1 MELNK
6 IGLIGGMLLASATTL
21 SAAPTT
27 VNDGKNMNNLT
38 KIENKLNDANATID
52 LKVALRNG
60 RWPIGHLE
68 MVQSADITFPA
79 LRAAWYSEKLIPADN
94 DYTLSA
100 EFQPAAEEG
109 MGGVISLLNNET
121 GVGIV
126 FQLNSFDAFQVGT
139 VSFLADEEDA
149 NFTLDGLYNL
159 DGSPAEE
166 ELGSAWSDL
175 GEFDSSKFTI
185 MKMTISPPTDED
197 KAALEDVT
205 ARITA
210 VAHRTKTKQLEGTTE
225 IVLLTNLALPEGDK
239 HRFGYFGFWDSI
251 WDDGST
257 IGNYRYLRFE
267 GEQYNTPP
275 TIEAIADVVSNED
288 ETVAEIE
295 LIAEDKE
302 TSKSKLQWTVTAT
315 NADLIAPEAI
325 SVRKTGL
332 RRYLEITPKENA
344 HGETDITVTVNDGI
358 DEVSTTFKLTVNA
371 VNDPPTI
378 SAVEPIE
385 INEDQM
391 VSFTVTLTDI
401 DTAPEELKITGNAAN
416 AALLPSDNITSTG
429 EGLTRTVTLTPG
441 ANMGGKTKVTLSV
454 NDGDNTVSTETELTV
469 IPVVDIPVALPQEL
483 TTKYGKHLPLT
494 LAGTDP
500 DSLTEFEIEGRRQ
513 ALMAIDALRR
523 YTPGCAQAKLRNY
536 GMTIGIR
543 DTRKLVSR
551 YELTA
556 HDVREQGRFDDSIGI
571 FPEFIDGYGILI
583 LPTTG
588 RYFQLPYR
596 TLLPRG
602 VRHLICAGRITGGD
616 RVSHA
621 ATRNMMCCTV
631 TGQGAG
637 VAAALAVKMDRDF
650 DELPVADIQRELKR
664 QAVRI
669 H

>member
-288 ETVAEIE
+288 EAVAEIA
-295 LIAEDKE
+295 LVGDDKE
-302 TSKSKLQWTVTAT
+302 TIKSKLQYTVVAT
-315 NADLIAPEAI
+315 NADLVAPDGL
-325 SVRKTGL
+325 VLRKTGS
-332 RRYLEITPKENA
+332 RRYLDITPLENA
-344 HGETDITVTVNDGI
+344 FGETDITVTVNDGI
-358 DEVSTTFKLTVNA
+358 DEVSTTFKLTINA

-385 INEDQM
+385 INEDQT

-500 DSLTEFEIEGRRQ
+500 DSLGLSFHLVEMPKNGSLIGTAPNLTYRPKAGFEGMDTFQFRVVAGEHKSEPETIVITVLGLGKGDQPILSLARSNDGGLTISWVGEGVLQSSTDLKNWESIENAAKPHTVDPADARR
-513 ALMAIDALRR
+513 
-523 YTPGCAQAKLRNY
+523 
-536 GMTIGIR
+536 
-543 DTRKLVSR
+543 
-551 YELTA
+551 
-556 HDVREQGRFDDSIGI
+556 F
-571 FPEFIDGYGILI
+571 
-583 LPTTG
+583 
-588 RYFQLPYR
+588 YR
-596 TLLPRG
+596 MVQP
-602 VRHLICAGRITGGD
+602 
-616 RVSHA
+616 
-621 ATRNMMCCTV
+621 
-631 TGQGAG
+631 
-637 VAAALAVKMDRDF
+637 
-650 DELPVADIQRELKR
+650 
-664 QAVRI
+664 
-669 H
+669 

>member
-126 FQLNSFDAFQVGT
+126 FQLNSFDAFQVCT
-139 VSFLADEEDA
+139 VSFLADEENA
-149 NFTLDGLYNL
+149 NFSLDGLYNL

-185 MKMTISPPTDED
+185 MKMTVSPPTDED
-197 KAALEDVT
+197 KTALEDVT

-210 VAHRTKTKQLEGTTE
+210 IAHRTKTKQLEGTTE
-225 IVLLTNLALPEGDK
+225 IVLLTNLELPEGDK
-239 HRFGYFGFWDSI
+239 HRFGYFGYWDSI
-251 WDDGST
+251 WDEGST

-315 NADLIAPEAI
+315 NADLIAPAAI

-429 EGLTRTVTLTPG
+429 EGLTRTVTLSPR
-441 ANMGGKTKVTLSV
+441 ANMGGKTKVTLFV
-454 NDGDNTVSTETELTV
+454 NDGDNTVFTETELTV

-500 DSLTEFEIEGRRQ
+500 DSLGLSFHLVEMPKNGSLIGTAPNLTYRPKAGFEGMDTFQFRVVAGEYKSEPETIVIIVQGLGKGDQPILSLARSNNGGLTISWVGEGVLQSSNDLKNWESIENAAKPHTVHSADARR
-513 ALMAIDALRR
+513 
-523 YTPGCAQAKLRNY
+523 
-536 GMTIGIR
+536 
-543 DTRKLVSR
+543 
-551 YELTA
+551 
-556 HDVREQGRFDDSIGI
+556 F
-571 FPEFIDGYGILI
+571 
-583 LPTTG
+583 
-588 RYFQLPYR
+588 YR
-596 TLLPRG
+596 MVQP
-602 VRHLICAGRITGGD
+602 
-616 RVSHA
+616 
-621 ATRNMMCCTV
+621 
-631 TGQGAG
+631 
-637 VAAALAVKMDRDF
+637 
-650 DELPVADIQRELKR
+650 
-664 QAVRI
+664 
-669 H
+669 

>member
-52 LKVALRNG
+52 LKVALRHG

-288 ETVAEIE
+288 EAVAEIA
-295 LIAEDKE
+295 LVGDDKE
-302 TSKSKLQWTVTAT
+302 TIKSKLQYTVVAT
-315 NADLIAPEAI
+315 NADLVAPDGL
-325 SVRKTGL
+325 VLRKTGS
-332 RRYLEITPKENA
+332 RRYLDITPLENA
-344 HGETDITVTVNDGI
+344 FGETDITVTVNDGI
-358 DEVSTTFKLTVNA
+358 DEVSTTFKLTINA

-385 INEDQM
+385 INEDQT

-416 AALLPSDNITSTG
+416 AALLPSDNITSTE

-500 DSLTEFEIEGRRQ
+500 DSLGLSFHLVEMPKNGSLIGTAPNLTYRPKAGFEGMDTFQFRVVAGEHKSEPETIVITVLGLGKGDQPILSLARSNDGVLTISWVGEGVLQSSTDLKNWESIEN
-513 ALMAIDALRR
+513 AAKPHAVDPADA
-523 YTPGCAQAKLRNY
+523 
-536 GMTIGIR
+536 
-543 DTRKLVSR
+543 RK
-551 YELTA
+551 
-556 HDVREQGRFDDSIGI
+556 F
-571 FPEFIDGYGILI
+571 
-583 LPTTG
+583 
-588 RYFQLPYR
+588 YR
-596 TLLPRG
+596 MVQP
-602 VRHLICAGRITGGD
+602 
-616 RVSHA
+616 
-621 ATRNMMCCTV
+621 
-631 TGQGAG
+631 
-637 VAAALAVKMDRDF
+637 
-650 DELPVADIQRELKR
+650 
-664 QAVRI
+664 
-669 H
+669 

>member
-126 FQLNSFDAFQVGT
+126 FQLNSFDAFQVCT
-139 VSFLADEEDA
+139 VSFLADKEDD

-185 MKMTISPPTDED
+185 MKMTVSPPTDED

-210 VAHRTKTKQLEGTTE
+210 VPHRTKTKQLEGTTE
-225 IVLLTNLALPEGDK
+225 IVLLTNLELPEGDK
-239 HRFGYFGFWDSI
+239 HRFGYFGYWDSI

-295 LIAEDKE
+295 LIAEDKDCLLY
-302 TSKSKLQWTVTAT
+302 TSPSPR
-315 NADLIAPEAI
+315 D
-325 SVRKTGL
+325 GL
-332 RRYLEITPKENA
+332 LSRMP
-344 HGETDITVTVNDGI
+344 
-358 DEVSTTFKLTVNA
+358 S
-371 VNDPPTI
+371 
-378 SAVEPIE
+378 SA
-385 INEDQM
+385 
-391 VSFTVTLTDI
+391 
-401 DTAPEELKITGNAAN
+401 
-416 AALLPSDNITSTG
+416 
-429 EGLTRTVTLTPG
+429 
-441 ANMGGKTKVTLSV
+441 
-454 NDGDNTVSTETELTV
+454 
-469 IPVVDIPVALPQEL
+469 
-483 TTKYGKHLPLT
+483 
-494 LAGTDP
+494 
-500 DSLTEFEIEGRRQ
+500 
-513 ALMAIDALRR
+513 
-523 YTPGCAQAKLRNY
+523 
-536 GMTIGIR
+536 
-543 DTRKLVSR
+543 
-551 YELTA
+551 
-556 HDVREQGRFDDSIGI
+556 
-571 FPEFIDGYGILI
+571 
-583 LPTTG
+583 
-588 RYFQLPYR
+588 
-596 TLLPRG
+596 
-602 VRHLICAGRITGGD
+602 
-616 RVSHA
+616 
-621 ATRNMMCCTV
+621 
-631 TGQGAG
+631 
-637 VAAALAVKMDRDF
+637 
-650 DELPVADIQRELKR
+650 
-664 QAVRI
+664 
-669 H
+669 

>member
-149 NFTLDGLYNL
+149 NFNLDGLYNL

-251 WDDGST
+251 WDDGSR

-288 ETVAEIE
+288 EAVAEIA
-295 LIAEDKE
+295 LVGDDKE
-302 TSKSKLQWTVTAT
+302 TIKSKLQYTVVAT
-315 NADLIAPEAI
+315 NADLVAPDGL
-325 SVRKTGL
+325 VLRKTGS
-332 RRYLEITPKENA
+332 RRYLDITPLENA
-344 HGETDITVTVNDGI
+344 FGETDITVTVNDGI
-358 DEVSTTFKLTVNA
+358 DEVSTTFKLTINA

-378 SAVEPIE
+378 SAVEPIK
-385 INEDQM
+385 INEDQT

-429 EGLTRTVTLTPG
+429 EGLTRTVTLSPG

-494 LAGTDP
+494 LTGTDP
-500 DSLTEFEIEGRRQ
+500 DSLGLSFHLVEMPKNGSLIGTAPNLTYRPKAGFEGMDTFQFRVVAGEHKSEPETIVITVLGLSKGDQPILSLARSNDGGLTISWVGEGVLQSSTDLKNWESIENAAKPHTVDPADARR
-513 ALMAIDALRR
+513 
-523 YTPGCAQAKLRNY
+523 
-536 GMTIGIR
+536 
-543 DTRKLVSR
+543 
-551 YELTA
+551 
-556 HDVREQGRFDDSIGI
+556 F
-571 FPEFIDGYGILI
+571 
-583 LPTTG
+583 
-588 RYFQLPYR
+588 YR
-596 TLLPRG
+596 MVQP
-602 VRHLICAGRITGGD
+602 
-616 RVSHA
+616 
-621 ATRNMMCCTV
+621 
-631 TGQGAG
+631 
-637 VAAALAVKMDRDF
+637 
-650 DELPVADIQRELKR
+650 
-664 QAVRI
+664 
-669 H
+669 

>member
-60 RWPIGHLE
+60 RWPIGHLD

-288 ETVAEIE
+288 EAVAEIA
-295 LIAEDKE
+295 LVGDDKE
-302 TSKSKLQWTVTAT
+302 TIKSKLQYTVVAT
-315 NADLIAPEAI
+315 NADLVAPDGL
-325 SVRKTGL
+325 VLRKTGS
-332 RRYLEITPKENA
+332 RRYLDITPLENA
-344 HGETDITVTVNDGI
+344 FGETDITVTVNDGI
-358 DEVSTTFKLTVNA
+358 DEVSTTFKLTINA

-385 INEDQM
+385 INEDQT

-500 DSLTEFEIEGRRQ
+500 DSLGLSFHLVEMPKNGSLIGTAPNLTYRPKAGFEGMDTFQFRVVAGEHKSEPETIVITVLGLGKGDQPILSLARSNDGGLTISWVGEGVLQSSTDLKKWESIEN
-513 ALMAIDALRR
+513 AAKPHAVDPADA
-523 YTPGCAQAKLRNY
+523 
-536 GMTIGIR
+536 
-543 DTRKLVSR
+543 RK
-551 YELTA
+551 
-556 HDVREQGRFDDSIGI
+556 F
-571 FPEFIDGYGILI
+571 
-583 LPTTG
+583 
-588 RYFQLPYR
+588 YR
-596 TLLPRG
+596 MVQP
-602 VRHLICAGRITGGD
+602 
-616 RVSHA
+616 
-621 ATRNMMCCTV
+621 
-631 TGQGAG
+631 
-637 VAAALAVKMDRDF
+637 
-650 DELPVADIQRELKR
+650 
-664 QAVRI
+664 
-669 H
+669 

>member
-52 LKVALRNG
+52 LKVALRHG

-288 ETVAEIE
+288 EAVAEIA
-295 LIAEDKE
+295 LVGDDKE
-302 TSKSKLQWTVTAT
+302 TIKSKLQYTVVAT
-315 NADLIAPEAI
+315 NADLVAPDGL
-325 SVRKTGL
+325 VLRKTGS
-332 RRYLEITPKENA
+332 RRYLDITPLENA
-344 HGETDITVTVNDGI
+344 FGETDITVTVNDGI
-358 DEVSTTFKLTVNA
+358 DEVSTTFKLTINA

-385 INEDQM
+385 INEDQT

-500 DSLTEFEIEGRRQ
+500 DSLGLSFHLVEMPKNGSLIGTAPNLTYRPKAGFEGMDTFQFRVVAGEHKSEPETIVITVLGLGKGDQPILSLARSNDGGLTISWVGEGVLQSSTDLKNWESIEN
-513 ALMAIDALRR
+513 AAKPHAVDPADA
-523 YTPGCAQAKLRNY
+523 
-536 GMTIGIR
+536 
-543 DTRKLVSR
+543 RK
-551 YELTA
+551 
-556 HDVREQGRFDDSIGI
+556 F
-571 FPEFIDGYGILI
+571 
-583 LPTTG
+583 
-588 RYFQLPYR
+588 YR
-596 TLLPRG
+596 MVQP
-602 VRHLICAGRITGGD
+602 
-616 RVSHA
+616 
-621 ATRNMMCCTV
+621 
-631 TGQGAG
+631 
-637 VAAALAVKMDRDF
+637 
-650 DELPVADIQRELKR
+650 
-664 QAVRI
+664 
-669 H
+669 

>member
-288 ETVAEIE
+288 EAVAEIA
-295 LIAEDKE
+295 LVGDDKE
-302 TSKSKLQWTVTAT
+302 TIKSKLQYTVVAT
-315 NADLIAPEAI
+315 NADLVAPDGL
-325 SVRKTGL
+325 VLRKTGS
-332 RRYLEITPKENA
+332 RRYLDITPLENA
-344 HGETDITVTVNDGI
+344 FGETDITVTVNDGI
-358 DEVSTTFKLTVNA
+358 DEVSTTFKLTINA

-385 INEDQM
+385 INEDQT

-429 EGLTRTVTLTPG
+429 EGLTRTVTLSPG

-500 DSLTEFEIEGRRQ
+500 DSLGLSFHLVEMPKNGSLIGTAPNLTYRPKAGFEGMDTFQFRVVAGEHKSEPETIVITVLGLGKGDQPILSLARSNDGGLTISWVGEGVLQSSTDLKNWESIENAAKPHTVDPADARR
-513 ALMAIDALRR
+513 
-523 YTPGCAQAKLRNY
+523 
-536 GMTIGIR
+536 
-543 DTRKLVSR
+543 
-551 YELTA
+551 
-556 HDVREQGRFDDSIGI
+556 F
-571 FPEFIDGYGILI
+571 
-583 LPTTG
+583 
-588 RYFQLPYR
+588 YR
-596 TLLPRG
+596 MVQP
-602 VRHLICAGRITGGD
+602 
-616 RVSHA
+616 
-621 ATRNMMCCTV
+621 
-631 TGQGAG
+631 
-637 VAAALAVKMDRDF
+637 
-650 DELPVADIQRELKR
+650 
-664 QAVRI
+664 
-669 H
+669 

>member
-126 FQLNSFDAFQVGT
+126 FQINSFDAFQVGT

-288 ETVAEIE
+288 EAVAEIA
-295 LIAEDKE
+295 LVGDDKE
-302 TSKSKLQWTVTAT
+302 TIKSKLQYTVVAT
-315 NADLIAPEAI
+315 NADLVAPDGL
-325 SVRKTGL
+325 VLRKTGS
-332 RRYLEITPKENA
+332 RRYLDITPLENA
-344 HGETDITVTVNDGI
+344 FGETDITVTVNDGI
-358 DEVSTTFKLTVNA
+358 DEVSTTFKLTINA

-385 INEDQM
+385 INEDQT

-500 DSLTEFEIEGRRQ
+500 DSLGLSFHLVEMPKNGSLIGTAPNLTYRPKAGFEGMDTFQFRVVAGEHKSEPETIVITVLGLGKGDQPILSLARSNDEGLTISWVGEGVLQSSTDLKNWESIENAAKPHTVDPADARR
-513 ALMAIDALRR
+513 
-523 YTPGCAQAKLRNY
+523 
-536 GMTIGIR
+536 
-543 DTRKLVSR
+543 
-551 YELTA
+551 
-556 HDVREQGRFDDSIGI
+556 F
-571 FPEFIDGYGILI
+571 
-583 LPTTG
+583 
-588 RYFQLPYR
+588 YR
-596 TLLPRG
+596 MVQP
-602 VRHLICAGRITGGD
+602 
-616 RVSHA
+616 
-621 ATRNMMCCTV
+621 
-631 TGQGAG
+631 
-637 VAAALAVKMDRDF
+637 
-650 DELPVADIQRELKR
+650 
-664 QAVRI
+664 
-669 H
+669 

>member
-139 VSFLADEEDA
+139 VSFLTDEEDA

-288 ETVAEIE
+288 EAVAEIA
-295 LIAEDKE
+295 LVGDDKE
-302 TSKSKLQWTVTAT
+302 TIKSKLQYTVVAT
-315 NADLIAPEAI
+315 NADLVAPDGL
-325 SVRKTGL
+325 VLRKTGS
-332 RRYLEITPKENA
+332 RRNLDITPLENA
-344 HGETDITVTVNDGI
+344 FGETDITVTVNDGI
-358 DEVSTTFKLTVNA
+358 DEVSTTFKLTINA

-429 EGLTRTVTLTPG
+429 EGLTRTVTLSPG

-500 DSLTEFEIEGRRQ
+500 DSLGLSFHLVEMPKNGSLIGTAPNLTYRPKAGFEGMDTFQFRVVAGEYKSEPETIVITVLGLGKGDQPILSLARSNDGGLTISWVGEGVLQSSTDLKNWESIENAAKPHTVDPADARR
-513 ALMAIDALRR
+513 
-523 YTPGCAQAKLRNY
+523 
-536 GMTIGIR
+536 
-543 DTRKLVSR
+543 
-551 YELTA
+551 
-556 HDVREQGRFDDSIGI
+556 F
-571 FPEFIDGYGILI
+571 
-583 LPTTG
+583 
-588 RYFQLPYR
+588 YR
-596 TLLPRG
+596 MVQP
-602 VRHLICAGRITGGD
+602 
-616 RVSHA
+616 
-621 ATRNMMCCTV
+621 
-631 TGQGAG
+631 
-637 VAAALAVKMDRDF
+637 
-650 DELPVADIQRELKR
+650 
-664 QAVRI
+664 
-669 H
+669 

>member
-210 VAHRTKTKQLEGTTE
+210 VAHSTKTKQLEGTTE

-288 ETVAEIE
+288 EAVAEIA
-295 LIAEDKE
+295 LVGDDKE
-302 TSKSKLQWTVTAT
+302 TIKSKLQYTVVAT
-315 NADLIAPEAI
+315 NADLVSPDGL
-325 SVRKTGL
+325 VLRKTGS
-332 RRYLEITPKENA
+332 RRYLDITPLENA
-344 HGETDITVTVNDGI
+344 FGETDITVTVNDGI
-358 DEVSTTFKLTVNA
+358 DEVSTTFKLTINA

-385 INEDQM
+385 INEDQT

-429 EGLTRTVTLTPG
+429 EGLSRMVSLTPG

-500 DSLTEFEIEGRRQ
+500 DSLGLSFHLVEMPKNGSLIGTAPNLTYRPKAGFEGMDTFQFRVVAGEHKSEPETIVITVLGLGKGDQPILSLARSNDEGLTISWVGEGVLQSSTDLKNWESIENAAKPHTVDPADARR
-513 ALMAIDALRR
+513 
-523 YTPGCAQAKLRNY
+523 
-536 GMTIGIR
+536 
-543 DTRKLVSR
+543 
-551 YELTA
+551 
-556 HDVREQGRFDDSIGI
+556 F
-571 FPEFIDGYGILI
+571 
-583 LPTTG
+583 
-588 RYFQLPYR
+588 YR
-596 TLLPRG
+596 MVQP
-602 VRHLICAGRITGGD
+602 
-616 RVSHA
+616 
-621 ATRNMMCCTV
+621 
-631 TGQGAG
+631 
-637 VAAALAVKMDRDF
+637 
-650 DELPVADIQRELKR
+650 
-664 QAVRI
+664 
-669 H
+669 

>member
-126 FQLNSFDAFQVGT
+126 FQLNSFDAFQVCT

-185 MKMTISPPTDED
+185 MKMTVSPPTDED

-210 VAHRTKTKQLEGTTE
+210 VPHRTKTKQLEGTTE
-225 IVLLTNLALPEGDK
+225 IVLLTNLELPEGDK
-239 HRFGYFGFWDSI
+239 HRFGYFGYWDSI

-302 TSKSKLQWTVTAT
+302 TSKSKLQYTVAAT

-332 RRYLEITPKENA
+332 RRYLDITPKENA

-429 EGLTRTVTLTPG
+429 TGLTRTVTLSPA
-441 ANMGGKTKVTLSV
+441 ANMGGKTKVTLFV
-454 NDGDNTVSTETELTV
+454 NDGDNTVFTETELTV

-500 DSLTEFEIEGRRQ
+500 DSLGLSFHLVEMPKNGSLIGTAPNLTYRPKAGFEGMDTFQFRVVAGEYKSEPETIVITVQGLGKGDQPILSLARSC
-513 ALMAIDALRR
+513 LL
-523 YTPGCAQAKLRNY
+523 YTSPSP
-536 GMTIGIR
+536 R
-543 DTRKLVSR
+543 DRTRSR
-551 YELTA
+551 MPSSA
-556 HDVREQGRFDDSIGI
+556 
-571 FPEFIDGYGILI
+571 
-583 LPTTG
+583 
-588 RYFQLPYR
+588 
-596 TLLPRG
+596 
-602 VRHLICAGRITGGD
+602 
-616 RVSHA
+616 
-621 ATRNMMCCTV
+621 
-631 TGQGAG
+631 
-637 VAAALAVKMDRDF
+637 
-650 DELPVADIQRELKR
+650 
-664 QAVRI
+664 
-669 H
+669 

>member
-27 VNDGKNMNNLT
+27 VNEGKNMNNLT

-52 LKVALRNG
+52 LKVALRHG

-288 ETVAEIE
+288 EAVAEIA
-295 LIAEDKE
+295 LVGDDKE
-302 TSKSKLQWTVTAT
+302 TIKSKLQYTVVAT
-315 NADLIAPEAI
+315 NAELVAPDGL
-325 SVRKTGL
+325 VLRKTGS
-332 RRYLEITPKENA
+332 RRYLDITPLENA
-344 HGETDITVTVNDGI
+344 FGETDITVTVNDGI
-358 DEVSTTFKLTVNA
+358 DEVSTTFKLTINA

-378 SAVEPIE
+378 SAVEPIK
-385 INEDQM
+385 INEDQT

-500 DSLTEFEIEGRRQ
+500 DSLGLSFHLVEMPKNGSLIGTAPNLTYRPKAGFEGMDTFQFRVVAGEHKSEPETIVITVLRLGKGDQPILSLARSNGGGLTISWVGEGVLQSSTDLKKWESIEN
-513 ALMAIDALRR
+513 AAKPHAVDPADA
-523 YTPGCAQAKLRNY
+523 
-536 GMTIGIR
+536 
-543 DTRKLVSR
+543 RK
-551 YELTA
+551 
-556 HDVREQGRFDDSIGI
+556 F
-571 FPEFIDGYGILI
+571 
-583 LPTTG
+583 
-588 RYFQLPYR
+588 YR
-596 TLLPRG
+596 MVQP
-602 VRHLICAGRITGGD
+602 
-616 RVSHA
+616 
-621 ATRNMMCCTV
+621 
-631 TGQGAG
+631 
-637 VAAALAVKMDRDF
+637 
-650 DELPVADIQRELKR
+650 
-664 QAVRI
+664 
-669 H
+669 

>member
-126 FQLNSFDAFQVGT
+126 FQLNSFDAFQVCT

-185 MKMTISPPTDED
+185 MKMTVSPPTDED

-210 VAHRTKTKQLEGTTE
+210 VPHRTKTKQLEGTTE
-225 IVLLTNLALPEGDK
+225 IVLLTNLELPEGDK
-239 HRFGYFGFWDSI
+239 HRFGYFGYWDSI

-302 TSKSKLQWTVTAT
+302 TSKSKLQWTVTAI

-358 DEVSTTFKLTVNA
+358 EEVSTTFKLTVNA

-385 INEDQM
+385 INEDQI

-429 EGLTRTVTLTPG
+429 TGLTRTVTLSPG
-441 ANMGGKTKVTLSV
+441 ANMGGKTKVTLLV
-454 NDGDNTVSTETELTV
+454 NDGDNTVFTETELTV

-500 DSLTEFEIEGRRQ
+500 DSLGLSFHLVEMPKNGSLIGTAPNLTYRPKAGFEGMDTFQFRVVAGEYKSEPETIVITVQGLGKGDQPILSLARSNDGGLTISWVGEGVLQSSNDLKNWESIENAAKPHTVDPADARR
-513 ALMAIDALRR
+513 
-523 YTPGCAQAKLRNY
+523 
-536 GMTIGIR
+536 
-543 DTRKLVSR
+543 
-551 YELTA
+551 
-556 HDVREQGRFDDSIGI
+556 F
-571 FPEFIDGYGILI
+571 
-583 LPTTG
+583 
-588 RYFQLPYR
+588 YR
-596 TLLPRG
+596 MVQP
-602 VRHLICAGRITGGD
+602 
-616 RVSHA
+616 
-621 ATRNMMCCTV
+621 
-631 TGQGAG
+631 
-637 VAAALAVKMDRDF
+637 
-650 DELPVADIQRELKR
+650 
-664 QAVRI
+664 
-669 H
+669 

>member
-21 SAAPTT
+21 SAAPTR

-288 ETVAEIE
+288 EAVAEIA
-295 LIAEDKE
+295 LVGDDKE
-302 TSKSKLQWTVTAT
+302 TIKSKLQYTVVAT
-315 NADLIAPEAI
+315 NADLVAPDGL
-325 SVRKTGL
+325 VLRKTGS
-332 RRYLEITPKENA
+332 RRYLDITPLENA
-344 HGETDITVTVNDGI
+344 FGETDITVTVNDGI
-358 DEVSTTFKLTVNA
+358 DEVSTTFKLTINA

-385 INEDQM
+385 INEDQT

-500 DSLTEFEIEGRRQ
+500 DSLGLSFHLVEMPKNGSLIGTAPNLTYRPKAGFEGMDTFQFRVVAGEHKSEPETIVITVLGLGKGDQPILSLARSNDEGLTISWVGEGVLQSSTDLKNWESIENAAKPHTVDPADARR
-513 ALMAIDALRR
+513 
-523 YTPGCAQAKLRNY
+523 
-536 GMTIGIR
+536 
-543 DTRKLVSR
+543 
-551 YELTA
+551 
-556 HDVREQGRFDDSIGI
+556 F
-571 FPEFIDGYGILI
+571 
-583 LPTTG
+583 
-588 RYFQLPYR
+588 YR
-596 TLLPRG
+596 MVQP
-602 VRHLICAGRITGGD
+602 
-616 RVSHA
+616 
-621 ATRNMMCCTV
+621 
-631 TGQGAG
+631 
-637 VAAALAVKMDRDF
+637 
-650 DELPVADIQRELKR
+650 
-664 QAVRI
+664 
-669 H
+669 

>member
-1 MELNK
+1 MELKK

-185 MKMTISPPTDED
+185 MNMTISPPTDED

-288 ETVAEIE
+288 EAVAEIA
-295 LIAEDKE
+295 LVGDDKE
-302 TSKSKLQWTVTAT
+302 TIKSKLQYTVVAT
-315 NADLIAPEAI
+315 NADLVAPDGL
-325 SVRKTGL
+325 VLRKTGS
-332 RRYLEITPKENA
+332 RRYLDITPLENA
-344 HGETDITVTVNDGI
+344 FGETDITVTVNDGI
-358 DEVSTTFKLTVNA
+358 DEVSTTFKLTINA

-429 EGLTRTVTLTPG
+429 EGLTRTVTLSPG

-469 IPVVDIPVALPQEL
+469 VPVVDIPVALPQEL

-500 DSLTEFEIEGRRQ
+500 DSLGLSFHLVEMPKNGSLIGTAPNLTYRPKAGFE
-513 ALMAIDALRR
+513 
-523 YTPGCAQAKLRNY
+523 
-536 GMTIGIR
+536 GMDTFQFRVVAGEYNSEPETIVITVLGLGKG
-543 DTRKLVSR
+543 D
-551 YELTA
+551 
-556 HDVREQGRFDDSIGI
+556 Q
-571 FPEFIDGYGILI
+571 PIL
-583 LPTTG
+583 
-588 RYFQLPYR
+588 
-596 TLLPRG
+596 
-602 VRHLICAGRITGGD
+602 
-616 RVSHA
+616 S
-621 ATRNMMCCTV
+621 
-631 TGQGAG
+631 
-637 VAAALAVKMDRDF
+637 
-650 DELPVADIQRELKR
+650 LKR
-664 QAVRI
+664 GNDGSLKVSWVGEGVLQSSTDLKNWEMIENATKPHAVNAADARRFYRMVQP
-669 H
+669 

>member
-1 MELNK
+1 
-6 IGLIGGMLLASATTL
+6 MLLASATTL

-225 IVLLTNLALPEGDK
+225 IVLLTNLALPEGAK

-288 ETVAEIE
+288 EAVAEIA
-295 LIAEDKE
+295 LVGDDKE
-302 TSKSKLQWTVTAT
+302 TIKSKLQYTVVAT
-315 NADLIAPEAI
+315 NAELVAPDGL
-325 SVRKTGL
+325 VLRKTGS
-332 RRYLEITPKENA
+332 RRYLDITPLENA
-344 HGETDITVTVNDGI
+344 FGETDITVTVNDGI
-358 DEVSTTFKLTVNA
+358 DEVSTTFKLTINA

-385 INEDQM
+385 INEDQT

-429 EGLTRTVTLTPG
+429 EGLTRTVTLSPG

-500 DSLTEFEIEGRRQ
+500 DSLGLSFHLVEMPKNGSLIGTAPNLTYRPKAGFEGMDTFQFRVVAGEYKSEPETIVITVLGLGKGDQPILSLARSNDGGLTISWVGEGVLQSSTDLKNWESIENAAKPHTVDPADARR
-513 ALMAIDALRR
+513 
-523 YTPGCAQAKLRNY
+523 
-536 GMTIGIR
+536 
-543 DTRKLVSR
+543 
-551 YELTA
+551 
-556 HDVREQGRFDDSIGI
+556 F
-571 FPEFIDGYGILI
+571 
-583 LPTTG
+583 
-588 RYFQLPYR
+588 YR
-596 TLLPRG
+596 MVQP
-602 VRHLICAGRITGGD
+602 
-616 RVSHA
+616 
-621 ATRNMMCCTV
+621 
-631 TGQGAG
+631 
-637 VAAALAVKMDRDF
+637 
-650 DELPVADIQRELKR
+650 
-664 QAVRI
+664 
-669 H
+669 

>member
-1 MELNK
+1 MELKK

-185 MKMTISPPTDED
+185 MNMTISPPTDED

-239 HRFGYFGFWDSI
+239 HRFGYFGYWDSI

-344 HGETDITVTVNDGI
+344 FGETDITVTVNDGI
-358 DEVSTTFKLTVNA
+358 VEVSTTFKLTINA

-385 INEDQM
+385 INEDQT

-429 EGLTRTVTLTPG
+429 EGLTRTLTLTPE

-500 DSLTEFEIEGRRQ
+500 DSLGLSFHLVEMPKNGSLIGTAPNLTYRPKAGFE
-513 ALMAIDALRR
+513 
-523 YTPGCAQAKLRNY
+523 
-536 GMTIGIR
+536 GMDTFQFRVVAGEYNSEPETIVITVLGLGKG
-543 DTRKLVSR
+543 D
-551 YELTA
+551 
-556 HDVREQGRFDDSIGI
+556 Q
-571 FPEFIDGYGILI
+571 PIL
-583 LPTTG
+583 
-588 RYFQLPYR
+588 
-596 TLLPRG
+596 
-602 VRHLICAGRITGGD
+602 
-616 RVSHA
+616 S
-621 ATRNMMCCTV
+621 
-631 TGQGAG
+631 
-637 VAAALAVKMDRDF
+637 
-650 DELPVADIQRELKR
+650 LKR
-664 QAVRI
+664 GNDGSLKISWVGEGVLQSSTDLKNWEMIENATKPHAVNAADARRFYRMVQP
-669 H
+669 

>member
-225 IVLLTNLALPEGDK
+225 IVLLTNLALPEGAK

-325 SVRKTGL
+325 SVRKTSL

-429 EGLTRTVTLTPG
+429 EGLTRTVTLSPG

-500 DSLTEFEIEGRRQ
+500 DSLGLSFHLVEMPKNGSLIGTAPNLTYRPKAGFEGMDTFQFRVVAGEYKSEPETIVITVLGLGKGDQPILSLARSNDGGLTISWVGEGVLQSSTDLKNWESIENAAKPHTVDPADARR
-513 ALMAIDALRR
+513 
-523 YTPGCAQAKLRNY
+523 
-536 GMTIGIR
+536 
-543 DTRKLVSR
+543 
-551 YELTA
+551 
-556 HDVREQGRFDDSIGI
+556 F
-571 FPEFIDGYGILI
+571 
-583 LPTTG
+583 
-588 RYFQLPYR
+588 YR
-596 TLLPRG
+596 MVQP
-602 VRHLICAGRITGGD
+602 
-616 RVSHA
+616 
-621 ATRNMMCCTV
+621 
-631 TGQGAG
+631 
-637 VAAALAVKMDRDF
+637 
-650 DELPVADIQRELKR
+650 
-664 QAVRI
+664 
-669 H
+669 

>member
-126 FQLNSFDAFQVGT
+126 FQLNSFDAFQVCT
-139 VSFLADEEDA
+139 VSFLADEENA

-239 HRFGYFGFWDSI
+239 HRFGYFGYWDSI

-429 EGLTRTVTLTPG
+429 EGLTRTVTLSPG

-500 DSLTEFEIEGRRQ
+500 DSLGLSFHLVEMPKNGSLIGTAPNLTYRPKAGFEGMDTFQFRVVAGEYKSEPETIVITVLGLGKGDQPILSIARSNDGGLTISWVGEGVLQSSTDLKNWEPIENAAKPHTVHPADARR
-513 ALMAIDALRR
+513 
-523 YTPGCAQAKLRNY
+523 
-536 GMTIGIR
+536 
-543 DTRKLVSR
+543 
-551 YELTA
+551 
-556 HDVREQGRFDDSIGI
+556 F
-571 FPEFIDGYGILI
+571 
-583 LPTTG
+583 
-588 RYFQLPYR
+588 YR
-596 TLLPRG
+596 MVQP
-602 VRHLICAGRITGGD
+602 
-616 RVSHA
+616 
-621 ATRNMMCCTV
+621 
-631 TGQGAG
+631 
-637 VAAALAVKMDRDF
+637 
-650 DELPVADIQRELKR
+650 
-664 QAVRI
+664 
-669 H
+669 

>member
-52 LKVALRNG
+52 LKVALRHG

-288 ETVAEIE
+288 EAVAEIA
-295 LIAEDKE
+295 LVGDDKE
-302 TSKSKLQWTVTAT
+302 TIKSKLQYTVVAT
-315 NADLIAPEAI
+315 NADLVAPDGL
-325 SVRKTGL
+325 VLRKTGS
-332 RRYLEITPKENA
+332 RRYLDITPLENA
-344 HGETDITVTVNDGI
+344 FGETDITVTVNDGI
-358 DEVSTTFKLTVNA
+358 DEVSTTFKLTINA

-385 INEDQM
+385 INEDQT

-401 DTAPEELKITGNAAN
+401 DTAPEELKITGNAAK

-441 ANMGGKTKVTLSV
+441 ANMGGRTKVTLSV

-500 DSLTEFEIEGRRQ
+500 DSLGLSFHLVEMPKNGSLIGTAPNLTYRPKAGFEGMDTFQFRVVAGEHKSEPETIVITVLGLGKGDQPILSLARSNDGGLTILWVGEGVLQSSTDLKNWESIEN
-513 ALMAIDALRR
+513 AAKPHAVDPADA
-523 YTPGCAQAKLRNY
+523 
-536 GMTIGIR
+536 
-543 DTRKLVSR
+543 RK
-551 YELTA
+551 
-556 HDVREQGRFDDSIGI
+556 F
-571 FPEFIDGYGILI
+571 
-583 LPTTG
+583 
-588 RYFQLPYR
+588 YR
-596 TLLPRG
+596 MVQP
-602 VRHLICAGRITGGD
+602 
-616 RVSHA
+616 
-621 ATRNMMCCTV
+621 
-631 TGQGAG
+631 
-637 VAAALAVKMDRDF
+637 
-650 DELPVADIQRELKR
+650 
-664 QAVRI
+664 
-669 H
+669 

>member
-1 MELNK
+1 
-6 IGLIGGMLLASATTL
+6 MLLASATTL

-121 GVGIV
+121 GIGIV
-126 FQLNSFDAFQVGT
+126 FQLNSFDAFQVCT
-139 VSFLADEEDA
+139 VSFLADEENA

-185 MKMTISPPTDED
+185 MKMTVSPPTDED
-197 KAALEDVT
+197 KAALENVT

-210 VAHRTKTKQLEGTTE
+210 VAHRTKTKQLEGTSE
-225 IVLLTNLALPEGDK
+225 IVLLTNLELPEGDK
-239 HRFGYFGFWDSI
+239 HRFGYFGYWDSI

-391 VSFTVTLTDI
+391 VSFTVTLMDI

-429 EGLTRTVTLTPG
+429 EGLTRTVTLSPG

-500 DSLTEFEIEGRRQ
+500 DSLGLSFHLVEMPKNGSLIGTAPNLTYRPKAGFEGMDTFQFRVVAGEYKSEPETIVITVLGLGKGDQPILSLARSNDGGLTISWVGEGVLQSSTDLKNWESIENAAKPHTVDPADARR
-513 ALMAIDALRR
+513 
-523 YTPGCAQAKLRNY
+523 
-536 GMTIGIR
+536 
-543 DTRKLVSR
+543 
-551 YELTA
+551 
-556 HDVREQGRFDDSIGI
+556 F
-571 FPEFIDGYGILI
+571 
-583 LPTTG
+583 
-588 RYFQLPYR
+588 YR
-596 TLLPRG
+596 MVQP
-602 VRHLICAGRITGGD
+602 
-616 RVSHA
+616 
-621 ATRNMMCCTV
+621 
-631 TGQGAG
+631 
-637 VAAALAVKMDRDF
+637 
-650 DELPVADIQRELKR
+650 
-664 QAVRI
+664 
-669 H
+669 

>member
-121 GVGIV
+121 GIGIV
-126 FQLNSFDAFQVGT
+126 FQLNSFDAFQVCT
-139 VSFLADEEDA
+139 VSFLADEENA

-185 MKMTISPPTDED
+185 MKMTVSPPTDGD

-210 VAHRTKTKQLEGTTE
+210 VPHRTKTKQLEGTTE
-225 IVLLTNLALPEGDK
+225 IVLLTNLELPEGDK
-239 HRFGYFGFWDSI
+239 HRFGYFGYWDSI

-275 TIEAIADVVSNED
+275 TIEAIDDVVSNED

-302 TSKSKLQWTVTAT
+302 SSKSKLQWTVTAT

-401 DTAPEELKITGNAAN
+401 DTAPEKLKITGNAAN

-429 EGLTRTVTLTPG
+429 EGLTRTVTLSPG

-500 DSLTEFEIEGRRQ
+500 DSLGLSFHLVEMPKNGSLIGTAPNLTYRPKAGFEGMDTFQFRVVAGEYKSEPETIVITVLGLGKGDQPILSLARSNDGGLTISWVGEGVLQSSTDLKNWESIENAAKPHTVDPADARR
-513 ALMAIDALRR
+513 
-523 YTPGCAQAKLRNY
+523 
-536 GMTIGIR
+536 
-543 DTRKLVSR
+543 
-551 YELTA
+551 
-556 HDVREQGRFDDSIGI
+556 F
-571 FPEFIDGYGILI
+571 
-583 LPTTG
+583 
-588 RYFQLPYR
+588 YR
-596 TLLPRG
+596 MVQP
-602 VRHLICAGRITGGD
+602 
-616 RVSHA
+616 
-621 ATRNMMCCTV
+621 
-631 TGQGAG
+631 
-637 VAAALAVKMDRDF
+637 
-650 DELPVADIQRELKR
+650 
-664 QAVRI
+664 
-669 H
+669 

>member
-109 MGGVISLLNNET
+109 LGGVISLLNNET

-126 FQLNSFDAFQVGT
+126 FQLNSFDAFQVCT

-185 MKMTISPPTDED
+185 MKMTVSPPTDED

-210 VAHRTKTKQLEGTTE
+210 VPHRTKTKQLEGTTE
-225 IVLLTNLALPEGDK
+225 IVLLTNLELPEGDK
-239 HRFGYFGFWDSI
+239 HRFGYFGYWDSI

-302 TSKSKLQWTVTAT
+302 TSKSKLQWTVTAI

-358 DEVSTTFKLTVNA
+358 EEVSTTFKLTVNA

-429 EGLTRTVTLTPG
+429 TGFTRTVTLSPG
-441 ANMGGKTKVTLSV
+441 ANMGGKTKVTLFV
-454 NDGDNTVSTETELTV
+454 NDGDNTVFTETELTV

-500 DSLTEFEIEGRRQ
+500 DSLGLSFHLVEMPKNGSLIGTAPNLTYRPKAGFEGMDTFQFRVVAGEYKSEPETIVITVQGLGKGDQPILSLARSNDGGLTISWVGEGVLQSSNDLKNWESIENAAKPHTVDPADARR
-513 ALMAIDALRR
+513 
-523 YTPGCAQAKLRNY
+523 
-536 GMTIGIR
+536 
-543 DTRKLVSR
+543 
-551 YELTA
+551 
-556 HDVREQGRFDDSIGI
+556 F
-571 FPEFIDGYGILI
+571 
-583 LPTTG
+583 
-588 RYFQLPYR
+588 YR
-596 TLLPRG
+596 MVQP
-602 VRHLICAGRITGGD
+602 
-616 RVSHA
+616 
-621 ATRNMMCCTV
+621 
-631 TGQGAG
+631 
-637 VAAALAVKMDRDF
+637 
-650 DELPVADIQRELKR
+650 
-664 QAVRI
+664 
-669 H
+669 

>member
-52 LKVALRNG
+52 LKVALRHG

-288 ETVAEIE
+288 EAVAEIA
-295 LIAEDKE
+295 LVGDDKE
-302 TSKSKLQWTVTAT
+302 TIKSKLQYTVVAT
-315 NADLIAPEAI
+315 NADLVAPDGL
-325 SVRKTGL
+325 VLRKTGS
-332 RRYLEITPKENA
+332 RRYLDITPLENA
-344 HGETDITVTVNDGI
+344 FGETDITVTVNDGI
-358 DEVSTTFKLTVNA
+358 DEVSTTFKLTINA

-385 INEDQM
+385 INEDQT

-454 NDGDNTVSTETELTV
+454 NDGDNTVSSETELTV
-469 IPVVDIPVALPQEL
+469 IPVVDIPMALPQEL

-500 DSLTEFEIEGRRQ
+500 DSLGLSFHLVEMPKNGSLIGTAPNLTYRPKAGFEGMDTFQFRVVAGEHKSEPETIVITVLGLGKGDQPILSLARSNDGGLTILWVGEGVLQSSTDLKNWESIEN
-513 ALMAIDALRR
+513 AAKPHAVDPADA
-523 YTPGCAQAKLRNY
+523 
-536 GMTIGIR
+536 
-543 DTRKLVSR
+543 RK
-551 YELTA
+551 
-556 HDVREQGRFDDSIGI
+556 F
-571 FPEFIDGYGILI
+571 
-583 LPTTG
+583 
-588 RYFQLPYR
+588 YR
-596 TLLPRG
+596 MVQP
-602 VRHLICAGRITGGD
+602 
-616 RVSHA
+616 
-621 ATRNMMCCTV
+621 
-631 TGQGAG
+631 
-637 VAAALAVKMDRDF
+637 
-650 DELPVADIQRELKR
+650 
-664 QAVRI
+664 
-669 H
+669 

>member
-225 IVLLTNLALPEGDK
+225 IVLLTNLALPEGAK

-325 SVRKTGL
+325 SVRKTSL

-429 EGLTRTVTLTPG
+429 EGLSRMVSLTPG

-500 DSLTEFEIEGRRQ
+500 DSLGLSFHLVEMPKNGSLIGTAPNLTYRPKAGFEGMDIFQFRVVAGEHKSEPETIVITVLGLGKGDQPILSLARSNDGGLTISWVGEGVLQSSTDLKNWESIEN
-513 ALMAIDALRR
+513 AAKPHAVDAADFR
-523 YTPGCAQAKLRNY
+523 
-536 GMTIGIR
+536 
-543 DTRKLVSR
+543 S
-551 YELTA
+551 
-556 HDVREQGRFDDSIGI
+556 F
-571 FPEFIDGYGILI
+571 
-583 LPTTG
+583 
-588 RYFQLPYR
+588 YR
-596 TLLPRG
+596 MVQP
-602 VRHLICAGRITGGD
+602 
-616 RVSHA
+616 
-621 ATRNMMCCTV
+621 
-631 TGQGAG
+631 
-637 VAAALAVKMDRDF
+637 
-650 DELPVADIQRELKR
+650 
-664 QAVRI
+664 
-669 H
+669 

>member
-126 FQLNSFDAFQVGT
+126 FQLNSFDAFQVCT
-139 VSFLADEEDA
+139 VSFLADEENA

-185 MKMTISPPTDED
+185 MKMTVSPPTDED
-197 KAALEDVT
+197 KTALEDVT

-210 VAHRTKTKQLEGTTE
+210 IAHRTKTKQLEGTTE
-225 IVLLTNLALPEGDK
+225 IVLLTNLELPEGDK
-239 HRFGYFGFWDSI
+239 HRFGYFGYWDSI

-302 TSKSKLQWTVTAT
+302 SSKSKLQWTVTAT

-401 DTAPEELKITGNAAN
+401 DTAPEKLKITGNAAN

-429 EGLTRTVTLTPG
+429 EGLTRTVTLSPG

-500 DSLTEFEIEGRRQ
+500 DSLGLSFHLVEMPKNGSLIGTAPNLTYRPKAGFEGMDTFQFRVVAGEYKSEPETIVITVLGLGKGDQPILSLARSNDGGLTISWVGEGVLQSSTDLKNWESIENAAKPHTVDPADARR
-513 ALMAIDALRR
+513 
-523 YTPGCAQAKLRNY
+523 
-536 GMTIGIR
+536 
-543 DTRKLVSR
+543 
-551 YELTA
+551 
-556 HDVREQGRFDDSIGI
+556 F
-571 FPEFIDGYGILI
+571 
-583 LPTTG
+583 
-588 RYFQLPYR
+588 YR
-596 TLLPRG
+596 MVQP
-602 VRHLICAGRITGGD
+602 
-616 RVSHA
+616 
-621 ATRNMMCCTV
+621 
-631 TGQGAG
+631 
-637 VAAALAVKMDRDF
+637 
-650 DELPVADIQRELKR
+650 
-664 QAVRI
+664 
-669 H
+669 

>member
-27 VNDGKNMNNLT
+27 VNEGKNMNNLT

-60 RWPIGHLE
+60 RWPIGHLD

-79 LRAAWYSEKLIPADN
+79 LRAAWYSEKLIPANN

-251 WDDGST
+251 WDDGNT

-288 ETVAEIE
+288 EAVAEIA
-295 LIAEDKE
+295 LVGDDKE
-302 TSKSKLQWTVTAT
+302 TIKSKLQYTVVAT
-315 NADLIAPEAI
+315 NADLVAPDGL
-325 SVRKTGL
+325 VLRKTGS
-332 RRYLEITPKENA
+332 RRYLDITPLENA
-344 HGETDITVTVNDGI
+344 FGETDITVTVNDGI
-358 DEVSTTFKLTVNA
+358 DEVSTTFKLTINA

-385 INEDQM
+385 INEDQT

-500 DSLTEFEIEGRRQ
+500 DSLGLSFHLVEMPKNGSLIGTAPNLTYRPKAGFEGMDTFQFRVVAGEHKSEPETIVITVLGLGKGDQPILNLARSNDDGLTISWLGEGVLQSSTDLKKWESIEN
-513 ALMAIDALRR
+513 AAKPHAVDPADA
-523 YTPGCAQAKLRNY
+523 
-536 GMTIGIR
+536 
-543 DTRKLVSR
+543 RK
-551 YELTA
+551 
-556 HDVREQGRFDDSIGI
+556 F
-571 FPEFIDGYGILI
+571 
-583 LPTTG
+583 
-588 RYFQLPYR
+588 YR
-596 TLLPRG
+596 MVQP
-602 VRHLICAGRITGGD
+602 
-616 RVSHA
+616 
-621 ATRNMMCCTV
+621 
-631 TGQGAG
+631 
-637 VAAALAVKMDRDF
+637 
-650 DELPVADIQRELKR
+650 
-664 QAVRI
+664 
-669 H
+669 

>member
-52 LKVALRNG
+52 LKVALRHG

-288 ETVAEIE
+288 EAVAEIA
-295 LIAEDKE
+295 LVGDDKE
-302 TSKSKLQWTVTAT
+302 TIKSKLQYTVVAT
-315 NADLIAPEAI
+315 NADLVAPDGL
-325 SVRKTGL
+325 VLRKTGS
-332 RRYLEITPKENA
+332 RRYLDITPLENA
-344 HGETDITVTVNDGI
+344 FGETDITVTVNDGI
-358 DEVSTTFKLTVNA
+358 DEVSTTFKLTINA

-385 INEDQM
+385 IYEDQT

-429 EGLTRTVTLTPG
+429 EGLNRTVTLSPG

-494 LAGTDP
+494 LTGTDP
-500 DSLTEFEIEGRRQ
+500 DRLGLSFHLVEMPKNGSLIGTAPNLTYRPKAGFEGMDTFQFRVVAGEHKSEPETIVITVLGLGKGDQPILSLARSNDGGLTILWVGEGVLQSSTDLKNWESIEN
-513 ALMAIDALRR
+513 AAKPHAVDPADA
-523 YTPGCAQAKLRNY
+523 
-536 GMTIGIR
+536 
-543 DTRKLVSR
+543 RK
-551 YELTA
+551 
-556 HDVREQGRFDDSIGI
+556 F
-571 FPEFIDGYGILI
+571 
-583 LPTTG
+583 
-588 RYFQLPYR
+588 YR
-596 TLLPRG
+596 MVQP
-602 VRHLICAGRITGGD
+602 
-616 RVSHA
+616 
-621 ATRNMMCCTV
+621 
-631 TGQGAG
+631 
-637 VAAALAVKMDRDF
+637 
-650 DELPVADIQRELKR
+650 
-664 QAVRI
+664 
-669 H
+669 

>member
-126 FQLNSFDAFQVGT
+126 FQLNSFDAFQVCT

-149 NFTLDGLYNL
+149 NLTLDGLYNL

-185 MKMTISPPTDED
+185 MKMTVSPPTDED
-197 KAALEDVT
+197 KTALEDVT

-210 VAHRTKTKQLEGTTE
+210 IAHRTKTKQLEGTTE
-225 IVLLTNLALPEGDK
+225 IVLLTNLELPEGDK
-239 HRFGYFGFWDSI
+239 HRFGYFGYWDSI

-275 TIEAIADVVSNED
+275 TIEAIDDVVSNED

-302 TSKSKLQWTVTAT
+302 SSKSKLQWTVTAT

-401 DTAPEELKITGNAAN
+401 DTAPEKLKITGNAAN

-429 EGLTRTVTLTPG
+429 EGLTRTVTLSPG

-454 NDGDNTVSTETELTV
+454 NDGDNTVSTETELTI

-500 DSLTEFEIEGRRQ
+500 DSLGLSFHLVEMPKNGSLIGTAPNLTYRPKAGFEGMDTFQFRVVAGEYKSEPETIVITVLGLGKGDQPILSLARSNDGGLTISWVGEGVLQSSTDLKNWESIENAAKPHTVDPADARR
-513 ALMAIDALRR
+513 
-523 YTPGCAQAKLRNY
+523 
-536 GMTIGIR
+536 
-543 DTRKLVSR
+543 
-551 YELTA
+551 
-556 HDVREQGRFDDSIGI
+556 F
-571 FPEFIDGYGILI
+571 
-583 LPTTG
+583 
-588 RYFQLPYR
+588 YR
-596 TLLPRG
+596 MVQP
-602 VRHLICAGRITGGD
+602 
-616 RVSHA
+616 
-621 ATRNMMCCTV
+621 
-631 TGQGAG
+631 
-637 VAAALAVKMDRDF
+637 
-650 DELPVADIQRELKR
+650 
-664 QAVRI
+664 
-669 H
+669 

>member
-185 MKMTISPPTDED
+185 MKMTVSPPTDED

-225 IVLLTNLALPEGDK
+225 IVLLTNLELPEGDK
-239 HRFGYFGFWDSI
+239 HRFGYFGYWDSI

-429 EGLTRTVTLTPG
+429 EGLTRTVTLSPG

-500 DSLTEFEIEGRRQ
+500 DSLGLSFHLVEMPKNGSLIGTAPNLTYRPKAGFEGMDTFQFRVVAGEYKSEPETIVITVLGLGKGDQPILSLARSNDGGLTISWVGEGVLQSSTDLKNWESIENAAKPHTVDPADARR
-513 ALMAIDALRR
+513 
-523 YTPGCAQAKLRNY
+523 
-536 GMTIGIR
+536 
-543 DTRKLVSR
+543 
-551 YELTA
+551 
-556 HDVREQGRFDDSIGI
+556 F
-571 FPEFIDGYGILI
+571 
-583 LPTTG
+583 
-588 RYFQLPYR
+588 YR
-596 TLLPRG
+596 MVQP
-602 VRHLICAGRITGGD
+602 
-616 RVSHA
+616 
-621 ATRNMMCCTV
+621 
-631 TGQGAG
+631 
-637 VAAALAVKMDRDF
+637 
-650 DELPVADIQRELKR
+650 
-664 QAVRI
+664 
-669 H
+669 

>member
-429 EGLTRTVTLTPG
+429 EGLTRTVTLSPG

-500 DSLTEFEIEGRRQ
+500 DSLGLSFHLVEMPKNGSLIGTAPNLTYRPKAGFEGMDTFQFRVVAGEYKSEPETIVITVLGLGKGDQPILSLARSNDGGLTISWVGEGVLQSSTDLKNWESIENAAKPHTVDPADARR
-513 ALMAIDALRR
+513 
-523 YTPGCAQAKLRNY
+523 
-536 GMTIGIR
+536 
-543 DTRKLVSR
+543 
-551 YELTA
+551 
-556 HDVREQGRFDDSIGI
+556 F
-571 FPEFIDGYGILI
+571 
-583 LPTTG
+583 
-588 RYFQLPYR
+588 YR
-596 TLLPRG
+596 MVQP
-602 VRHLICAGRITGGD
+602 
-616 RVSHA
+616 
-621 ATRNMMCCTV
+621 
-631 TGQGAG
+631 
-637 VAAALAVKMDRDF
+637 
-650 DELPVADIQRELKR
+650 
-664 QAVRI
+664 
-669 H
+669 

>member
-52 LKVALRNG
+52 LKVALRHG

-288 ETVAEIE
+288 EAVAEIA
-295 LIAEDKE
+295 LVGDDKE
-302 TSKSKLQWTVTAT
+302 TIKSKLQYTVVAT
-315 NADLIAPEAI
+315 NADLVAPDGL
-325 SVRKTGL
+325 VLRKTGS
-332 RRYLEITPKENA
+332 RRYLDITPLENA
-344 HGETDITVTVNDGI
+344 FGETDITVTVNDGI
-358 DEVSTTFKLTVNA
+358 DEVSTTFKLTINA

-385 INEDQM
+385 INEDQT

-441 ANMGGKTKVTLSV
+441 ANMGGRTKVTLSV

-500 DSLTEFEIEGRRQ
+500 DSLGLSFHLVEMPKNGSLIGTAPNLTYRPKAGFEGMDTFQFRVVAGEHKSEPETIVITVLGLGKGDQPILSLARSNDGGLTILWVGEGVLQSSTDLKNWESIEN
-513 ALMAIDALRR
+513 AAKPHAVDPADA
-523 YTPGCAQAKLRNY
+523 
-536 GMTIGIR
+536 
-543 DTRKLVSR
+543 RK
-551 YELTA
+551 
-556 HDVREQGRFDDSIGI
+556 F
-571 FPEFIDGYGILI
+571 
-583 LPTTG
+583 
-588 RYFQLPYR
+588 YR
-596 TLLPRG
+596 MVQP
-602 VRHLICAGRITGGD
+602 
-616 RVSHA
+616 
-621 ATRNMMCCTV
+621 
-631 TGQGAG
+631 
-637 VAAALAVKMDRDF
+637 
-650 DELPVADIQRELKR
+650 
-664 QAVRI
+664 
-669 H
+669 

>member
-79 LRAAWYSEKLIPADN
+79 LRAAWYSEKLIPAEN

-288 ETVAEIE
+288 EAVAEIA
-295 LIAEDKE
+295 LVGDDKE
-302 TSKSKLQWTVTAT
+302 TIKSKLQYTVVAN
-315 NADLIAPEAI
+315 NADLVAPDGL
-325 SVRKTGL
+325 VLRKTGS
-332 RRYLEITPKENA
+332 RRNLDITPLENA
-344 HGETDITVTVNDGI
+344 FGETDITVTVNDGI
-358 DEVSTTFKLTVNA
+358 DEVSTTFKLTINA

-429 EGLTRTVTLTPG
+429 EGLTRTVTLSPG

-500 DSLTEFEIEGRRQ
+500 DSLGLSFHLVEMPKNGSLIGTAPNLTYRPKAGFEGMDTFQFRVVAGEYKSEPETIVITVLGLGKGDQPILSLARSNDGGLTISWVGEGVLQSSTDLKNWESIENAAKPHTVDPADARR
-513 ALMAIDALRR
+513 
-523 YTPGCAQAKLRNY
+523 
-536 GMTIGIR
+536 
-543 DTRKLVSR
+543 
-551 YELTA
+551 
-556 HDVREQGRFDDSIGI
+556 F
-571 FPEFIDGYGILI
+571 
-583 LPTTG
+583 
-588 RYFQLPYR
+588 YR
-596 TLLPRG
+596 MVQP
-602 VRHLICAGRITGGD
+602 
-616 RVSHA
+616 
-621 ATRNMMCCTV
+621 
-631 TGQGAG
+631 
-637 VAAALAVKMDRDF
+637 
-650 DELPVADIQRELKR
+650 
-664 QAVRI
+664 
-669 H
+669 

>member
-139 VSFLADEEDA
+139 VSFLANEEDA

-159 DGSPAEE
+159 DGSSVEE

-239 HRFGYFGFWDSI
+239 HRFGYFGYWDSI

-344 HGETDITVTVNDGI
+344 HGETEITVTVNDGI
-358 DEVSTTFKLTVNA
+358 DEVSTTFKLTINA

-429 EGLTRTVTLTPG
+429 EGLTRTVTLSPG

-500 DSLTEFEIEGRRQ
+500 DSLGLSFHLVEMPKNGSLIGTAPNLTYRPKAGFEGMDTFQFRVVAGEYKSEPETIVITVLGLGKGDQPILSLARSNDGGLTISWVGEGVLQSSTDLKNWESIENAAKPHTVDPADARR
-513 ALMAIDALRR
+513 
-523 YTPGCAQAKLRNY
+523 
-536 GMTIGIR
+536 
-543 DTRKLVSR
+543 
-551 YELTA
+551 
-556 HDVREQGRFDDSIGI
+556 F
-571 FPEFIDGYGILI
+571 
-583 LPTTG
+583 
-588 RYFQLPYR
+588 YR
-596 TLLPRG
+596 MVQP
-602 VRHLICAGRITGGD
+602 
-616 RVSHA
+616 
-621 ATRNMMCCTV
+621 
-631 TGQGAG
+631 
-637 VAAALAVKMDRDF
+637 
-650 DELPVADIQRELKR
+650 
-664 QAVRI
+664 
-669 H
+669 

>member
-38 KIENKLNDANATID
+38 KIENKLNDAKATID

-126 FQLNSFDAFQVGT
+126 FQLNSFDAFQVCT
-139 VSFLADEEDA
+139 VSFLADEENA

-166 ELGSAWSDL
+166 EFGSAWSDL

-288 ETVAEIE
+288 EAVAEIA
-295 LIAEDKE
+295 LVGDDKE
-302 TSKSKLQWTVTAT
+302 TIKSKLQYTVVAT
-315 NADLIAPEAI
+315 NADLVAPDGL
-325 SVRKTGL
+325 VLRKTGS
-332 RRYLEITPKENA
+332 RRYLDITPLENA
-344 HGETDITVTVNDGI
+344 FGETDITVTVNDGI
-358 DEVSTTFKLTVNA
+358 DEVSTTFKLTINA

-429 EGLTRTVTLTPG
+429 EGLTRTVTLSPG

-500 DSLTEFEIEGRRQ
+500 DSLGLSFHLVEMPKNGSLIGTAPNLTYRPKAGFEGMDTFQFRVVAGEYKSEPETIVITVLGLGKGDQPILSLARSNDGGLTISWVGEGVLQSSTDLKNWESIENAAKPHTVDPADARR
-513 ALMAIDALRR
+513 
-523 YTPGCAQAKLRNY
+523 
-536 GMTIGIR
+536 
-543 DTRKLVSR
+543 
-551 YELTA
+551 
-556 HDVREQGRFDDSIGI
+556 F
-571 FPEFIDGYGILI
+571 
-583 LPTTG
+583 
-588 RYFQLPYR
+588 YR
-596 TLLPRG
+596 MVQP
-602 VRHLICAGRITGGD
+602 
-616 RVSHA
+616 
-621 ATRNMMCCTV
+621 
-631 TGQGAG
+631 
-637 VAAALAVKMDRDF
+637 
-650 DELPVADIQRELKR
+650 
-664 QAVRI
+664 
-669 H
+669 

>member
-139 VSFLADEEDA
+139 VSFLADDEDA

-210 VAHRTKTKQLEGTTE
+210 VAHSTKTKQLEGTTE

-288 ETVAEIE
+288 EAVAEIA
-295 LIAEDKE
+295 LVGDDKE
-302 TSKSKLQWTVTAT
+302 TIKSKLQYTVVAT
-315 NADLIAPEAI
+315 NADLVSPDGL
-325 SVRKTGL
+325 VLRKTGS
-332 RRYLEITPKENA
+332 RRYLDITPLENA
-344 HGETDITVTVNDGI
+344 FGETDITVTVNDGI
-358 DEVSTTFKLTVNA
+358 DEVSTTFKLTINA

-385 INEDQM
+385 INEDQT

-500 DSLTEFEIEGRRQ
+500 DSLGLSFHLVEMPKNGSLIGTAPNLTYRPKAGFEGMDTFQFRVVAGEHKSEPETIVITVLGLGKGDQPILSLARSNDEGLTISWVGEGVLQSSTDLKNWESIENAAKPHTVDPADARR
-513 ALMAIDALRR
+513 
-523 YTPGCAQAKLRNY
+523 
-536 GMTIGIR
+536 
-543 DTRKLVSR
+543 
-551 YELTA
+551 
-556 HDVREQGRFDDSIGI
+556 F
-571 FPEFIDGYGILI
+571 
-583 LPTTG
+583 
-588 RYFQLPYR
+588 YR
-596 TLLPRG
+596 MVQP
-602 VRHLICAGRITGGD
+602 
-616 RVSHA
+616 
-621 ATRNMMCCTV
+621 
-631 TGQGAG
+631 
-637 VAAALAVKMDRDF
+637 
-650 DELPVADIQRELKR
+650 
-664 QAVRI
+664 
-669 H
+669 